1 MRHKHLFEA
10 GLRELKEEFHLKLDP
25 AIEAGILFECTKY
38 EKDILVM
45 TERRA
50 TNIVLLVLSLNKLV
64 G

>member
-1 MRHKHLFEA
+1 MRHKHLYEA
-10 GLRELKEEFHLKLDP
+10 GLMELKQEFHLDLNP
-25 AIEAGILFECTKY
+25 AIEAGILAECTKY
-38 EKDILVM
+38 EKDVLVM

>member
-10 GLRELKEEFHLKLDP
+10 GLRELKEEFHLDLNP
-25 AIEAGILFECTKY
+25 AIEAGILVECTKY
-38 EKDILVM
+38 ENDTLVM